1 VDRANIAD
9 TNIVHG
15 ARIVNSN
22 IVNSNIVN
30 SNIVNSNIVNSN
42 IGNHE
47 RQARLF
53 RVHPAEPA
61 STDLCT
67 YFVILFYSLCV
78 LVLL

>member
-1 VDRANIAD
+1 MDRANIAD

-15 ARIVNSN
+15 AR
-22 IVNSNIVN
+22 
-30 SNIVNSNIVNSN
+30 IVNSNIVNSN